1 MKATELLEKLKGY
14 LGTER
19 RAQIAK
25 YDSIKHVLKKLKKKE
40 NALKDKL
47 KKEQDE
53 KARQRLKK
61 EMNVLSAQR
70 KKGVNVLKELKQAKS
85 K

>member
-1 MKATELLEKLKGY
+1 MKVKKLLEKLKGY
-14 LGTER
+14 LGAEQ
-19 RAQIAK
+19 RAQLVK
-25 YDSIKHVLKKLKKKE
+25 YDSIKGVLKKLKKKE

-53 KARQRLKK
+53 KAQKRLKK
-61 EMNVLSAQR
+61 EMDTLSAQR
-70 KKGVNVLKELKQAKS
+70 KKGMKILKELKQAKS